1 MIIFKQK
8 IFRRNRNKLLKNRVA
23 MRSVAQTPREKS
35 AAERKYPIIKGGT
48 YNDSEFFQKRNLENR
63 DISIT
68 QTELIQK
75 ARGYGINDS
84 PERKIKSLDST
95 LFLISKE
102 ARKSNN

>member
-1 MIIFKQK
+1 MDVPKC
-8 IFRRNRNKLLKNRVA
+8 
-23 MRSVAQTPREKS
+23 
-35 AAERKYPIIKGGT
+35 
-48 YNDSEFFQKRNLENR
+48 SEFFQKRNLENR

-75 ARGYGINDS
+75 ARGYGIKDS
-84 PERKIKSLDST
+84 PKRKIKSLDST